1 MKFRKFKV
9 KLLSNGEWYGYEL
22 KFTSGLNIIRG
33 DNSSGKSTFVN
44 SLIYTLGMEELIGYK
59 GPSSLPYALGSY
71 FELDDKRYDVIES
84 YCLLELENSEG
95 KIITLKRYI
104 QSKDIDHKL
113 VQVIEGAYLTNNET
127 VAYDSKHTYLHD
139 AGSATNS
146 EFGFYAYFED
156 FLGMELPLVSDNKG
170 NSRKL
175 YLQYIFAA
183 LLIEQKRGW
192 TNYIA
197 NAPFYGISGVVT
209 KIVSYL
215 LDLDTFSHEAKLKE
229 LRAKRNTLT
238 NEWSE
243 IVSNFKLIVSNSHLF
258 VKGLTSTPAIDF
270 KSSNVFIGQ
279 GTEESKGLQN
289 LIDGAVLFL
298 DDLNKQDNN
307 RLSDEEPDLVSVI
320 QQVQDRIGELLIA
333 QKLCG
338 DDIRVAESKASL
350 YKETLATIEE
360 DLETNKLTRKL
371 NKFGAEYELPIAK
384 NVCATCHN
392 ILDDA
397 LSSPEDMVKNMT
409 IDENITYLDNQK
421 KMVSRMISGLMKES
435 EVGKSNLLA
444 INSELRDK
452 HRELA
457 SYKRQM
463 KSVTADN
470 ESQIRKRFVTE
481 NKIEQLR
488 EISKQTRK
496 ELDKLISMSNDY
508 ADIQQQIKKLDSYDL
523 SFSDKKKIKL
533 FESEFKK
540 YAGSFSYRSA
550 NVEDIVIKEETL
562 LPFLRGF
569 ELGLL
574 DTKDTLESNSNPR
587 VVADTDIKTDS
598 SASDFV
604 RLIWSYLISIAEVSK
619 VAGGNHLGTLLFDEP
634 GQHSMSLESINQMFK
649 ALSELRGT
657 QCIVAASFE
666 QTDDN
671 YEKSVEGVNF
681 DNLIRLPSKLIQKL

>member
-1 MKFRKFKV
+1 
-9 KLLSNGEWYGYEL
+9 
-22 KFTSGLNIIRG
+22 
-33 DNSSGKSTFVN
+33 
-44 SLIYTLGMEELIGYK
+44 
-59 GPSSLPYALGSY
+59 
-71 FELDDKRYDVIES
+71 
-84 YCLLELENSEG
+84 
-95 KIITLKRYI
+95 
-104 QSKDIDHKL
+104 
-113 VQVIEGAYLTNNET
+113 
-127 VAYDSKHTYLHD
+127 
-139 AGSATNS
+139 
-146 EFGFYAYFED
+146 
-156 FLGMELPLVSDNKG
+156 
-170 NSRKL
+170 
-175 YLQYIFAA
+175 
-183 LLIEQKRGW
+183 
-192 TNYIA
+192 
-197 NAPFYGISGVVT
+197 
-209 KIVSYL
+209 
-215 LDLDTFSHEAKLKE
+215 
-229 LRAKRNTLT
+229 
-238 NEWSE
+238 
-243 IVSNFKLIVSNSHLF
+243 
-258 VKGLTSTPAIDF
+258 
-270 KSSNVFIGQ
+270 
-279 GTEESKGLQN
+279 
-289 LIDGAVLFL
+289 
-298 DDLNKQDNN
+298 
-307 RLSDEEPDLVSVI
+307 
-320 QQVQDRIGELLIA
+320 
-333 QKLCG
+333 
-338 DDIRVAESKASL
+338 
-350 YKETLATIEE
+350 
-360 DLETNKLTRKL
+360 
-371 NKFGAEYELPIAK
+371 
-384 NVCATCHN
+384 
-392 ILDDA
+392 
-397 LSSPEDMVKNMT
+397 MVKNMT

-574 DTKDTLESNSNPR
+574 DTKDTLESNNNPR

-604 RLIWSYLISIAEVSK
+604 RLIWSYLISIANVSN

-649 ALSELRGT
+649 ALSELKGT